1 MRSTKIKIKNLFGI
15 TETEL
20 DGRSVEITGANGVG
34 KTSVIDA
41 FRYALTNQSDRSIIV
56 HDGEKEG
63 EIIIE
68 TDTGLTIDRRKRTE
82 QADYKSIKENGR
94 EVMSPENFL
103 KQLFSPLQ
111 LDPVSFTLMSA
122 KEKNRAILDLVE
134 FDWDLNYINEKFGEI
149 PSWVNY
155 DQNILEV
162 LSDMQSENG
171 EWFKQ
176 RQNVNRDIRNETAFI
191 EDIAKDI
198 PAHYQAEKWEAYD
211 LGAAYKKLEQMKEFN
226 SRIERA
232 KLFRSSYDAKLRQL
246 EADKMITITSE
257 EKAVA
262 AERESLLSNIERMK
276 AEIKAAEEKI
286 AGLAGKLEDKKA
298 LAESKFN
305 EAKTKLDA
313 DMSVADEYLD
323 KQPLDCTELQAEISN
338 AETMKRHL
346 NEYNRMKSMQEKL
359 ERLQEV
365 SAEYTKKI
373 ELARTLPGT
382 ILENAHIPI
391 EGLTVKDGIPL
402 INGLPVSNL
411 SEGEQ
416 LSLCVDVA
424 LSKPNGLQIILI
436 DGTEKLTSENRE
448 KLYSKCRE
456 KGVQF
461 IATRTTDDTE
471 MKVTYLE

>member
-1 MRSTKIKIKNLFGI
+1 MRTTKIKIKNLFGI

-56 HDGEKEG
+56 HEGEKEG

-68 TDTGLTIDRRKRTE
+68 TDTGLSIDRRKRTE

-94 EVMSPENFL
+94 EVMSPESFL

-111 LDPVSFTLMSA
+111 LDPVAFTLMST

-171 EWFKQ
+171 EWFKE
-176 RQNVNRDIRNETAFI
+176 RQNVNRDMRNETAFI

-198 PAHYQAEKWEAYD
+198 PEHYQADIWESYD
-211 LGAAYKKLEQMKEFN
+211 LGGAYKKLEQMKEFN

-246 EADKMITITSE
+246 EADKMISITSE
-257 EKAVA
+257 EKTVA
-262 AERESLLSNIERMK
+262 AEREGLLSNIERMK

-323 KQPLDCTELQAEISN
+323 KQPMDCAELQAEINN
-338 AETMKRHL
+338 AEAMKRHL
-346 NEYNRMKSMQEKL
+346 NEYKRMKDMQL
-359 ERLQEV
+359 ELEQLKIKSDEFTR
-365 SAEYTKKI
+365 KI

>member
-1 MRSTKIKIKNLFGI
+1 MRTTKIKIKNLFGI

-56 HDGEKEG
+56 HEGEKEG

-68 TDTGLTIDRRKRTE
+68 TDTGLSIDRRKRTE

-94 EVMSPENFL
+94 EVMSPESFL

-111 LDPVSFTLMSA
+111 LDPVAFTLMTT

-171 EWFKQ
+171 EWFKE

-198 PAHYQAEKWEAYD
+198 PEHYQADTWESYD

-246 EADKMITITSE
+246 EADKMIAITGE
-257 EKAVA
+257 EKAIA
-262 AERESLLSNIERMK
+262 AERESLISDIERMK
-276 AEIKAAEEKI
+276 AQISAAEEKI
-286 AGLAGKLEDKKA
+286 IGLSGKLEDKKA

-305 EAKTKLDA
+305 EAKTKLDT
-313 DMSVADEYLD
+313 DMSVADEYID
-323 KQPLDCTELQAEISN
+323 KQPMDCSELQNEISN
-338 AETMKRHL
+338 AEAMKRHL
-346 NEYNRMKSMQEKL
+346 NEYKRMTDMQSKVEKLQEK
-359 ERLQEV
+359 
-365 SAEYTKKI
+365 SAEFTRKI
-373 ELARTLPGT
+373 ELARTLPGA

>member
-1 MRSTKIKIKNLFGI
+1 MRTTKIKIKNLFGI

-56 HDGEKEG
+56 HEGEKEG

-68 TDTGLTIDRRKRTE
+68 TDTGLSIDRRKRTE
-82 QADYKSIKENGR
+82 QADYKSIKENGK
-94 EVMSPENFL
+94 EVMSPESFL

-111 LDPVSFTLMSA
+111 LDPVSFTLMTA

-134 FDWDLNYINEKFGEI
+134 FDWDLNYINEQFGEI

-171 EWFKQ
+171 EWFKE

-198 PAHYQAEKWEAYD
+198 PEHYQAEKWEAYD

-246 EADKMITITSE
+246 EADKMIAITGE
-257 EKAVA
+257 EKAIA
-262 AERESLLSNIERMK
+262 AERESLISDIERMK
-276 AEIKAAEEKI
+276 AQISAAEEKI
-286 AGLAGKLEDKKA
+286 IGLSGKLEDKKA

-305 EAKTKLDA
+305 EAKTKLDT
-313 DMSVADEYLD
+313 DMSVADEYID
-323 KQPLDCTELQAEISN
+323 KQPMDCSELQNEISN
-338 AETMKRHL
+338 AEAMKRHL
-346 NEYNRMKSMQEKL
+346 NEYKRMTDMQSKVEKLQEK
-359 ERLQEV
+359 
-365 SAEYTKKI
+365 SAEFTRKI
-373 ELARTLPGT
+373 ELARTLPGA

>member
-1 MRSTKIKIKNLFGI
+1 MRTTKIKIKNLFGI

-56 HDGEKEG
+56 HEGEKEG

-68 TDTGLTIDRRKRTE
+68 TDTGLSIDRRKRTE

-94 EVMSPENFL
+94 EVMSPESFL

-111 LDPVSFTLMSA
+111 LDPVAFTLMTT

-171 EWFKQ
+171 EWFKE

-198 PAHYQAEKWEAYD
+198 PEHYQADTWESYD

-232 KLFRSSYDAKLRQL
+232 KLFRSSYDSKLRQL
-246 EADKMITITSE
+246 EADKMIAVTSE
-257 EKAVA
+257 EKAIA

-346 NEYNRMKSMQEKL
+346 NEYNRMKSLQEKL

>member
-1 MRSTKIKIKNLFGI
+1 MRTTKIKIKNLFGI

-56 HDGEKEG
+56 HEGEKEG

-68 TDTGLTIDRRKRTE
+68 TDTGLSIDRRKRTE

-94 EVMSPENFL
+94 EVMSPESFL

-111 LDPVSFTLMSA
+111 LDPVAFTLMTT

-134 FDWDLNYINEKFGEI
+134 FEWDLNYINEKFGEI

-171 EWFKQ
+171 EWFKE
-176 RQNVNRDIRNETAFI
+176 RQNVNRDMRNETAFI
-191 EDIAKDI
+191 ADIAKDI
-198 PAHYQAEKWEAYD
+198 PEHYQADKWEAYD

-246 EADKMITITSE
+246 EADKMIAVTSE

-286 AGLAGKLEDKKA
+286 SGLAGKLEDKKA

>member
-1 MRSTKIKIKNLFGI
+1 MRTTKIKIKNLFGI

-41 FRYALTNQSDRSIIV
+41 FRYALTNQSERSIIV
-56 HDGEKEG
+56 HEGEKEG

-68 TDTGLTIDRRKRTE
+68 TDTGLSIDRRKRTE

-94 EVMSPENFL
+94 EVMSPESFL

-111 LDPVSFTLMSA
+111 LDPVAFTLMTT

-171 EWFKQ
+171 EWFKE
-176 RQNVNRDIRNETAFI
+176 RQNVNRDMRNETAFI
-191 EDIAKDI
+191 EDISKDI
-198 PAHYQAEKWEAYD
+198 PEHYQADKWEAYD
-211 LGAAYKKLEQMKEFN
+211 LGAAYKKLEQIKEFN

-246 EADKMITITSE
+246 EADKMISITAE

-262 AERESLLSNIERMK
+262 AEREGLLSDIERKK
-276 AEIKAAEEKI
+276 AEIRAAEEKI
-286 AGLAGKLEDKKA
+286 SGLAGKLEDKKA
-298 LAESKFN
+298 LAESRFS

-323 KQPLDCTELQAEISN
+323 KQPLDCTELQNEITSAE
-338 AETMKRHL
+338 AMKRHL
-346 NEYNRMKSMQEKL
+346 NEYKRMKDMQDKVEELRKT
-359 ERLQEV
+359 
-365 SAEYTKKI
+365 SDEYTRKI

-448 KLYSKCRE
+448 KLYTKCKE